1 MATLDSIRNA
11 ARTSVDPVTGL
22 VTQSDVEA
30 VKGTSIQVAE
40 VLTLNP
46 PVAELF
52 DGSQVE
58 LTARLVGATAAVGDL
73 VIVLKVARWFIVL
86 GEVEAI

>member
-1 MATLDSIRNA
+1 MATLDSIRESMK
-11 ARTSVDPVTGL
+11 TSIDPITG
-22 VTQSDVEA
+22 VSTESDIEA
-30 VKGTSIQVAE
+30 IKGTHIQIAE
-40 VLTLNP
+40 VLQLNP
-46 PVAELF
+46 PIVELL

-58 LTARLVGATAAVGDL
+58 LTARLVGATAAIGDL